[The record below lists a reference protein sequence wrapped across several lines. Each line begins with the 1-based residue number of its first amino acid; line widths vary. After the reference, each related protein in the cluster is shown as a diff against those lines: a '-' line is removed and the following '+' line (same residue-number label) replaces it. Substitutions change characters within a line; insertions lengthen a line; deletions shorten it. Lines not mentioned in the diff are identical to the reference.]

1 MKYTPRLTSA
11 ANIALFRFANRDMFG
26 NLDKLYRTVTRTCG
40 PLVLHFHVLH
50 SYWLNLEEVVTFC
63 QKVKAHKPD
72 ITFVWT
78 LHDHWSVTGRC
89 AFTDGCEGW
98 RTGCQKCPT
107 LSNYPPVKVDK
118 AHQQLPGKR
127 QMFRAMLA
135 LGCQFISP
143 SQHVADAFN
152 ILYGVGRCRVIN
164 NGIDV
169 ATEAILAELPAM
181 PAESGRPKIAVV
193 AHDLRYD
200 GKTSQQL
207 VRAISALGDKIE
219 LHTFG
224 KFSPFAGDNVINHG
238 FESDKR
244 TLMSALNQMDGL
256 VFSSCVDNYPLILC
270 EALSIGVPVI
280 ATHSDAAQEV
290 LAKSGGKTFS
300 EADVLQLV
308 QLKKSDIA
316 QAVFDTSLTAF
327 SQRSR
332 VAYSG
337 QQMRSIRI
345 CSYLVLP
352 LLYLLVNVKLAQLG
366 ESFPITIVTFLP
378 ALLLLFVE
386 RINIKKLMIA
396 LGVGG
401 GLTAFN
407 YLFGQSLDAS
417 KYVTSAMLFVYTVVI
432 IGMVWSIR
440 FKTISPHNY
449 IKILRFFWLVVGLVV
464 GLAAVEM
471 AQIILSGGS
480 SLMEVISKYLIYSNS
495 YVLNFIKFG
504 GKRTTALYFEPA
516 FFALALISIWLS
528 IKQFGIK
535 TPKSDAMILAG
546 IILSGSFSGVMTFIL
561 FYLLEWAFQYLNK
574 DAIKKK
580 LPLAII
586 SLSVFL
592 VGVIFAFPYIATRLG
607 DLGTEGSSSYYRIVG
622 PLVMVG
628 YSLLNVDGVVRFGS
642 LYEYVASFGISNG
655 ADVGKTIDNGLYLLI
670 IYFSWFAVILAL
682 WYMGKVMK
690 MMINAFGDNQ
700 NYRVQLYL
708 FTPLSLFFT
717 GSVFS
722 PEYAFLIV
730 CPFIL
735 RKALNIAR

>member
-1 MKYTPRLTSA
+1 
-11 ANIALFRFANRDMFG
+11 
-26 NLDKLYRTVTRTCG
+26 
-40 PLVLHFHVLH
+40 
-50 SYWLNLEEVVTFC
+50 
-63 QKVKAHKPD
+63 
-72 ITFVWT
+72 
-78 LHDHWSVTGRC
+78 
-89 AFTDGCEGW
+89 
-98 RTGCQKCPT
+98 
-107 LSNYPPVKVDK
+107 
-118 AHQQLPGKR
+118 
-127 QMFRAMLA
+127 
-135 LGCQFISP
+135 
-143 SQHVADAFN
+143 
-152 ILYGVGRCRVIN
+152 
-164 NGIDV
+164 
-169 ATEAILAELPAM
+169 
-181 PAESGRPKIAVV
+181 
-193 AHDLRYD
+193 
-200 GKTSQQL
+200 
-207 VRAISALGDKIE
+207 
-219 LHTFG
+219 
-224 KFSPFAGDNVINHG
+224 
-238 FESDKR
+238 
-244 TLMSALNQMDGL
+244 MS
-256 VFSSCVDNYPLILC
+256 
-270 EALSIGVPVI
+270 
-280 ATHSDAAQEV
+280 
-290 LAKSGGKTFS
+290 
-300 EADVLQLV
+300 
-308 QLKKSDIA
+308 
-316 QAVFDTSLTAF
+316 
-327 SQRSR
+327 
-332 VAYSG
+332 
-337 QQMRSIRI
+337 RSIRI

-366 ESFPITIVTFLP
+366 ESFPITLVTFLP
-378 ALLLLFVE
+378 VLLLLFVE

-396 LGVGG
+396 LGLGG
-401 GLTAFN
+401 GLTVFN

-417 KYVTSAMLFVYTVVI
+417 KYVTSAMLFIYTVVI

-535 TPKSDAMILAG
+535 TPKSDAMILVG

-642 LYEYVASFGISNG
+642 LYEYVASFGIFNG

-690 MMINAFGDNQ
+690 
-700 NYRVQLYL
+700 
-708 FTPLSLFFT
+708 
-717 GSVFS
+717 
-722 PEYAFLIV
+722 
-730 CPFIL
+730 
-735 RKALNIAR
+735 

>member
-1 MKYTPRLTSA
+1 
-11 ANIALFRFANRDMFG
+11 
-26 NLDKLYRTVTRTCG
+26 
-40 PLVLHFHVLH
+40 
-50 SYWLNLEEVVTFC
+50 
-63 QKVKAHKPD
+63 
-72 ITFVWT
+72 
-78 LHDHWSVTGRC
+78 
-89 AFTDGCEGW
+89 
-98 RTGCQKCPT
+98 
-107 LSNYPPVKVDK
+107 
-118 AHQQLPGKR
+118 
-127 QMFRAMLA
+127 
-135 LGCQFISP
+135 
-143 SQHVADAFN
+143 
-152 ILYGVGRCRVIN
+152 
-164 NGIDV
+164 
-169 ATEAILAELPAM
+169 
-181 PAESGRPKIAVV
+181 
-193 AHDLRYD
+193 
-200 GKTSQQL
+200 
-207 VRAISALGDKIE
+207 
-219 LHTFG
+219 
-224 KFSPFAGDNVINHG
+224 
-238 FESDKR
+238 
-244 TLMSALNQMDGL
+244 MS
-256 VFSSCVDNYPLILC
+256 
-270 EALSIGVPVI
+270 
-280 ATHSDAAQEV
+280 
-290 LAKSGGKTFS
+290 
-300 EADVLQLV
+300 
-308 QLKKSDIA
+308 
-316 QAVFDTSLTAF
+316 
-327 SQRSR
+327 
-332 VAYSG
+332 
-337 QQMRSIRI
+337 RSIRI

-366 ESFPITIVTFLP
+366 ESFPITLVTFLP
-378 ALLLLFVE
+378 VLLLLFVE

-396 LGVGG
+396 LGLGG
-401 GLTAFN
+401 GLTVFN

-417 KYVTSAMLFVYTVVI
+417 KYVTSAMLFIYTVVI

-449 IKILRFFWLVVGLVV
+449 IKILRFFWLVLGLVV

-480 SLMEVISKYLIYSNS
+480 SLMEAISKYLIYSNS

-586 SLSVFL
+586 SLSVFV
-592 VGVIFAFPYIATRLG
+592 VGVIFAFPYIATRLS

-642 LYEYVASFGISNG
+642 LYEYVASFGIFNG

-690 MMINAFGDNQ
+690 MMFTAFGDNP

>member
-1 MKYTPRLTSA
+1 
-11 ANIALFRFANRDMFG
+11 
-26 NLDKLYRTVTRTCG
+26 
-40 PLVLHFHVLH
+40 
-50 SYWLNLEEVVTFC
+50 
-63 QKVKAHKPD
+63 
-72 ITFVWT
+72 
-78 LHDHWSVTGRC
+78 
-89 AFTDGCEGW
+89 
-98 RTGCQKCPT
+98 
-107 LSNYPPVKVDK
+107 
-118 AHQQLPGKR
+118 
-127 QMFRAMLA
+127 
-135 LGCQFISP
+135 
-143 SQHVADAFN
+143 
-152 ILYGVGRCRVIN
+152 
-164 NGIDV
+164 
-169 ATEAILAELPAM
+169 
-181 PAESGRPKIAVV
+181 
-193 AHDLRYD
+193 
-200 GKTSQQL
+200 
-207 VRAISALGDKIE
+207 
-219 LHTFG
+219 
-224 KFSPFAGDNVINHG
+224 
-238 FESDKR
+238 
-244 TLMSALNQMDGL
+244 MS
-256 VFSSCVDNYPLILC
+256 
-270 EALSIGVPVI
+270 
-280 ATHSDAAQEV
+280 
-290 LAKSGGKTFS
+290 
-300 EADVLQLV
+300 
-308 QLKKSDIA
+308 
-316 QAVFDTSLTAF
+316 
-327 SQRSR
+327 
-332 VAYSG
+332 
-337 QQMRSIRI
+337 RSIRI

-366 ESFPITIVTFLP
+366 ESFPITLVTFLP
-378 ALLLLFVE
+378 VLLLLFVE

-396 LGVGG
+396 LGLGG
-401 GLTAFN
+401 ELTVFN

-417 KYVTSAMLFVYTVVI
+417 KYVTSAMLFIYTVVI

-480 SLMEVISKYLIYSNS
+480 SLMEAISKYLIYSNS

-586 SLSVFL
+586 SLSVFV
-592 VGVIFAFPYIATRLG
+592 VGVIFVFPYIATRLG

-628 YSLLNVDGVVRFGS
+628 YSLMHVDGVVRFGS
-642 LYEYVASFGISNG
+642 LYEYVASFGIFNG

-690 MMINAFGDNQ
+690 MMINAFGDNP

>member
-1 MKYTPRLTSA
+1 
-11 ANIALFRFANRDMFG
+11 
-26 NLDKLYRTVTRTCG
+26 
-40 PLVLHFHVLH
+40 
-50 SYWLNLEEVVTFC
+50 
-63 QKVKAHKPD
+63 
-72 ITFVWT
+72 
-78 LHDHWSVTGRC
+78 
-89 AFTDGCEGW
+89 
-98 RTGCQKCPT
+98 
-107 LSNYPPVKVDK
+107 
-118 AHQQLPGKR
+118 
-127 QMFRAMLA
+127 
-135 LGCQFISP
+135 
-143 SQHVADAFN
+143 
-152 ILYGVGRCRVIN
+152 
-164 NGIDV
+164 
-169 ATEAILAELPAM
+169 
-181 PAESGRPKIAVV
+181 
-193 AHDLRYD
+193 
-200 GKTSQQL
+200 
-207 VRAISALGDKIE
+207 
-219 LHTFG
+219 
-224 KFSPFAGDNVINHG
+224 
-238 FESDKR
+238 
-244 TLMSALNQMDGL
+244 MS
-256 VFSSCVDNYPLILC
+256 
-270 EALSIGVPVI
+270 
-280 ATHSDAAQEV
+280 
-290 LAKSGGKTFS
+290 
-300 EADVLQLV
+300 
-308 QLKKSDIA
+308 
-316 QAVFDTSLTAF
+316 
-327 SQRSR
+327 
-332 VAYSG
+332 
-337 QQMRSIRI
+337 RSIRI

-366 ESFPITIVTFLP
+366 ESFPITLVTFLP
-378 ALLLLFVE
+378 VLLLLFVE

-396 LGVGG
+396 LGLGG
-401 GLTAFN
+401 GLTVFN

-417 KYVTSAMLFVYTVVI
+417 KYVTSAMLFIYTVVI

-480 SLMEVISKYLIYSNS
+480 SLMEAISKYLIYSNS

-546 IILSGSFSGVMTFIL
+546 IILSGSFSGVMTFIF

-586 SLSVFL
+586 SLSVFV
-592 VGVIFAFPYIATRLG
+592 VGVIFAFPYIATRLS

-642 LYEYVASFGISNG
+642 LYEYVASFGIFNG

-690 MMINAFGDNQ
+690 MMINAFGDNP

>member
-1 MKYTPRLTSA
+1 
-11 ANIALFRFANRDMFG
+11 
-26 NLDKLYRTVTRTCG
+26 
-40 PLVLHFHVLH
+40 
-50 SYWLNLEEVVTFC
+50 
-63 QKVKAHKPD
+63 
-72 ITFVWT
+72 
-78 LHDHWSVTGRC
+78 
-89 AFTDGCEGW
+89 
-98 RTGCQKCPT
+98 
-107 LSNYPPVKVDK
+107 
-118 AHQQLPGKR
+118 
-127 QMFRAMLA
+127 
-135 LGCQFISP
+135 
-143 SQHVADAFN
+143 
-152 ILYGVGRCRVIN
+152 
-164 NGIDV
+164 
-169 ATEAILAELPAM
+169 
-181 PAESGRPKIAVV
+181 
-193 AHDLRYD
+193 
-200 GKTSQQL
+200 
-207 VRAISALGDKIE
+207 
-219 LHTFG
+219 
-224 KFSPFAGDNVINHG
+224 
-238 FESDKR
+238 
-244 TLMSALNQMDGL
+244 MS
-256 VFSSCVDNYPLILC
+256 
-270 EALSIGVPVI
+270 
-280 ATHSDAAQEV
+280 
-290 LAKSGGKTFS
+290 
-300 EADVLQLV
+300 
-308 QLKKSDIA
+308 
-316 QAVFDTSLTAF
+316 
-327 SQRSR
+327 
-332 VAYSG
+332 
-337 QQMRSIRI
+337 RSIRI

-366 ESFPITIVTFLP
+366 ESFPITLVTFLP
-378 ALLLLFVE
+378 VLLLLFVE

-396 LGVGG
+396 LGLGG
-401 GLTAFN
+401 GLTVFN

-417 KYVTSAMLFVYTVVI
+417 KYVTSAMLFIYTVVI

-480 SLMEVISKYLIYSNS
+480 SLMEAISKYLIYSNS

-586 SLSVFL
+586 SLSVFV
-592 VGVIFAFPYIATRLG
+592 VGVIFAFPYIATRLS

-642 LYEYVASFGISNG
+642 LYEYVASFGIFNG

-690 MMINAFGDNQ
+690 MMFTAFGDNP

>member
-1 MKYTPRLTSA
+1 
-11 ANIALFRFANRDMFG
+11 
-26 NLDKLYRTVTRTCG
+26 
-40 PLVLHFHVLH
+40 
-50 SYWLNLEEVVTFC
+50 
-63 QKVKAHKPD
+63 
-72 ITFVWT
+72 
-78 LHDHWSVTGRC
+78 
-89 AFTDGCEGW
+89 
-98 RTGCQKCPT
+98 
-107 LSNYPPVKVDK
+107 
-118 AHQQLPGKR
+118 
-127 QMFRAMLA
+127 
-135 LGCQFISP
+135 
-143 SQHVADAFN
+143 
-152 ILYGVGRCRVIN
+152 
-164 NGIDV
+164 
-169 ATEAILAELPAM
+169 
-181 PAESGRPKIAVV
+181 
-193 AHDLRYD
+193 
-200 GKTSQQL
+200 
-207 VRAISALGDKIE
+207 
-219 LHTFG
+219 
-224 KFSPFAGDNVINHG
+224 
-238 FESDKR
+238 
-244 TLMSALNQMDGL
+244 MS
-256 VFSSCVDNYPLILC
+256 
-270 EALSIGVPVI
+270 
-280 ATHSDAAQEV
+280 
-290 LAKSGGKTFS
+290 
-300 EADVLQLV
+300 
-308 QLKKSDIA
+308 
-316 QAVFDTSLTAF
+316 
-327 SQRSR
+327 
-332 VAYSG
+332 
-337 QQMRSIRI
+337 RSIRI
-345 CSYLVLP
+345 CSYLMLP

-366 ESFPITIVTFLP
+366 ESFPVTIVTFLP
-378 ALLLLFVE
+378 VLLLLFIE
-386 RINIKKLMIA
+386 RINIKKLLIA

-417 KYVTSAMLFVYTVVI
+417 KYVTSAMLFVYTVII

-449 IKILRFFWLVVGLVV
+449 RKILRSFWLVVGLVV
-464 GLAAVEM
+464 GLAAIEM
-471 AQIILSGGS
+471 TQIILSGS
-480 SLMEVISKYLIYSNS
+480 SSAMEVISKYLIYSNS

-535 TPKSDAMILAG
+535 TPKSDAMILLG
-546 IILSGSFSGVMTFIL
+546 VILSGSFSGVMTFIL
-561 FYLLEWAFQYLNK
+561 FYLLEWVFQYLNK

-592 VGVIFAFPYIATRLG
+592 IGVVFAFPYISTRLG

-628 YSLLNVDGVVRFGS
+628 YSLLNIDGVVRFGS
-642 LYEYVASFGISNG
+642 LYEYVASFGIFNG

-682 WYMGKVMK
+682 WYMGTVMK
-690 MMINAFGDNQ
+690 MMLNAFGDNQ